1 VGRGHGVCDPLG
13 KDEQLR
19 SAGSITITQITK
31 ETPMYTS
38 ETAVYANSEGEVVP
52 ADSPDAATLVVAAGG
67 TITDEEA
74 AKYGL
79 TDEEGGAK
87 RKSDDAPADDAADAR
102 ADAPA
107 DAPAP
112 DDKAAD
118 APRPD
123 DKAAGGAKPAAKK

>member
-1 VGRGHGVCDPLG
+1 
-13 KDEQLR
+13 
-19 SAGSITITQITK
+19 
-31 ETPMYTS
+31 MYTS
-38 ETAVYANSEGEVVP
+38 DVNVYADSEGNIVSE
-52 ADSPDAATLVVAAGG
+52 DSPDAATLVVAAGG

-79 TDEEGGAK
+79 TDEGGTK
-87 RKSDDAPADDAADAR
+87 RKSDDAPADEAADAR

-107 DAPAP
+107 DAPAHAP
-112 DDKAAD
+112 AD